1 MSEIKYEIIK
11 TRGILSKSAS
21 GWANEVGNPRYIL
34 DLLLSAIN
42 VSVQT
47 VELVGQL
54 PRVKFE

>member
-1 MSEIKYEIIK
+1 MAAEFTIPTIIMNIQNSPND
-11 TRGILSKSAS
+11 RA
-21 GWANEVGNPRYIL
+21 AEVSNPRYIL
-34 DLLLSAIN
+34 DLLLSVIN